1 MNLNTMIMHH
11 MVVLSQDNYPHD
23 QINMTYVPPKKFK
36 NTLLH
41 NFSFNIIESL
51 KKFQSSMDLLIDYSE
66 NNFDEVNKNN
76 VHNEL
81 LNVNK
86 FANEYLLINN
96 NIEIDDDFC
105 ANIIQG
111 NEEQSLMLMETYYID
126 PFKFNKKYQT
136 NPINLAYLNNSE
148 KIIKKIKDLV
158 YTKKIPYDFNFYCPN
173 WNLRNYYSDFIT
185 FQIKVFESIYHTLIQ
200 AFWSDETKEWVEL

>member
-1 MNLNTMIMHH
+1 MDLNTMITHPMD
-11 MVVLSQDNYPHD
+11 VLLQDNYPYD
-23 QINMTYVPPKKFK
+23 QINVTYVPPEKSK
-36 NTLLH
+36 NTLLY

-51 KKFQSSMDLLIDYSE
+51 KKFQSNMDLLIDYSE

-81 LNVNK
+81 LNVNE

-111 NEEQSLMLMETYYID
+111 NEEQALMLMETYYID

-136 NPINLAYLNNSE
+136 NPIHLAYLNNSE

-158 YTKKIPYDFNFYCPN
+158 YTKQIPYEFNFYCPN

-200 AFWSDETKEWVEL
+200 AFWSDETKKWVEL